1 MIMNVR
7 LTCVAIV
14 LGCLPAM
21 AEELKLP
28 KQVTPALRAVCE
40 TDVRRLCVGANPTV
54 DAVKSCV
61 VARFA
66 ELNKRCQFAIA
77 SAGLM

>member
-1 MIMNVR
+1 MNLR
-7 LTCVAIV
+7 LTCVAV
-14 LGCLPAM
+14 FLSCLPAM

-54 DAVKSCV
+54 DSVKTCV

-66 ELNKRCQFAIA
+66 LLNKRCQIAIA